1 MLVTGEGAG
10 PKKIADAGANG
21 IEVMTELEFLDY
33 IQRAGSTD
41 RLWHI
46 TAPQGCSAKLND
58 SGREAASRISVVKMN
73 AAE

>member
-41 RLWHI
+41 RLWHQ
-46 TAPQGCSAKLND
+46 TAPQGCSVTLI
-58 SGREAASRISVVKMN
+58 SQAAFY
-73 AAE
+73 